1 MGFLENIRVAL
12 SAVRSNLL
20 RSILTVMIIAVGIM
34 ALIGIL
40 TAIDAAIYSFSS
52 NFSSLG
58 ANSFSIQP
66 TGGRASGKRG
76 GRRPKRGDPI
86 SYKEAIRFKE
96 IFDYSGMVS
105 IYMMGTRN
113 ATVKYETE
121 KTNPNIRLT
130 GIDENYLNL
139 RGLDLEVGRALS
151 LTEIQNG
158 SNRAI
163 IGKDLVDLLFKGKSD
178 QALGKVI
185 SVGNIKYKVIGVL
198 TSKGSSMNQS
208 EDKVVLVPLLSV
220 KNYYGTANT
229 NYNINVATTSPE
241 DLEGAESAAIGLFRN
256 IRKLRLSQDN
266 DFEIRMSDGLVS
278 FIKENTVTLRMGAI
292 IIGLITLIGAA
303 IGLMNIMLVSV
314 TERTREIGITK
325 ALGATRRN
333 ILIQFLT
340 EAVVI
345 CQIGGIIGIILGIL
359 IGNVVT
365 YFFGGSFL
373 MPWLWIGVGVAT
385 CMIVGLFSGLY
396 PALKASRLDPI
407 ESLRYE

>member
-1 MGFLENIRVAL
+1 MGFLENIKVAL
-12 SAVRSNLL
+12 GAVRSNLL

-40 TAIDAAIYSFSS
+40 TAIDTAIYSFND

-58 ANSFSIQP
+58 ANSFSIRP
-66 TGGRASGKRG
+66 TGGRASGNRR
-76 GRRPKRGDPI
+76 GRRAKRGDPI
-86 SYKEAIRFKE
+86 TYKQATKFKE
-96 IFDYSGMVS
+96 VFDYPGTVS
-105 IYMMGTRN
+105 IYMTGTRN
-113 ATVKYETE
+113 ATVKYGNE

-130 GIDENYLNL
+130 GIDENYLNM
-139 RGLDLEVGRALS
+139 RGLELEVGRALS

-158 SNRAI
+158 NNRAI
-163 IGKDLVDLLFKGKSD
+163 IGKDLVDLLFKGKPD
-178 QALGKVI
+178 KALGQSI
-185 SVGNIKYKVIGVL
+185 SVGNLKYKVIGVL
-198 TSKGSSMNQS
+198 VSKGSSMNQS

-220 KNYYGTANT
+220 KNYYGTGKT
-229 NYNINVATTSPE
+229 NYSINVAANSAE

-256 IRKLRLSQDN
+256 IRNLRLSQEN
-266 DFEIRMSDGLVS
+266 DFEMRMSDGLVS
-278 FIKENTVTLRMGAI
+278 FLKENTVTLRMGAI

-340 EAVVI
+340 EAIVI

-359 IGNVVT
+359 MGNVVT
-365 YFFGGSFL
+365 YFLGGNFL

>member
-1 MGFLENIRVAL
+1 MGFLENIKVAL

-40 TAIDAAIYSFSS
+40 TAIDTAIYSFND

-58 ANSFSIQP
+58 ANSFSIRP
-66 TGGRASGKRG
+66 SGGRASGNRR
-76 GRRPKRGDPI
+76 GRRAKRGDPI
-86 SYKEAIRFKE
+86 TYKQATKFKE
-96 IFDYSGMVS
+96 VFDYPGTVS
-105 IYMMGTRN
+105 IYMTGTRN
-113 ATVKYETE
+113 ATVKYGNE

-130 GIDENYLNL
+130 GIDENYLNM
-139 RGLDLEVGRALS
+139 RGLELEVGRALS
-151 LTEIQNG
+151 STEIQNG
-158 SNRAI
+158 NNRAI
-163 IGKDLVDLLFKGKSD
+163 IGKDLVDLLFKGKPD
-178 QALGKVI
+178 KALGQAI
-185 SVGNIKYKVIGVL
+185 SVGNLKYKVIGVL
-198 TSKGSSMNQS
+198 VSKGSSMNQS
-208 EDKVVLVPLLSV
+208 EDKVILVPLLSV
-220 KNYYGTANT
+220 KNYYGTART
-229 NYNINVATTSPE
+229 NYSINVAANSAE

-256 IRKLRLSQDN
+256 IRNLRLSQEN
-266 DFEIRMSDGLVS
+266 DFEMRMSDGLVS
-278 FIKENTVTLRMGAI
+278 FLKENTVTLRMGAI

-340 EAVVI
+340 EAIVI
-345 CQIGGIIGIILGIL
+345 CQIGGIIGILLGIL
-359 IGNVVT
+359 TGNIVT
-365 YFFGGSFL
+365 YLLGGNFL

>member
-40 TAIDAAIYSFSS
+40 TAIDTAIYSFND

-86 SYKEAIRFKE
+86 SYKEATKFKD
-96 IFDYSGMVS
+96 IFDYPGTVS
-105 IYMMGTRN
+105 IYMTGTRT
-113 ATVKYETE
+113 ATVKYENE

-163 IGKDLVDLLFKGKSD
+163 IGKDLVDLLFKGKPD
-178 QALGKVI
+178 KALDKVI

-220 KNYYGTANT
+220 KNYYGTANS
-229 NYNINVATTSPE
+229 NYSINVSTTTSE
-241 DLEGAESAAIGLFRN
+241 DLEGAESSAIGLFRN

-278 FIKENTVTLRMGAI
+278 FLKENTVTLRMGAI
-292 IIGLITLIGAA
+292 IIGLITLVGAA

-340 EAVVI
+340 EAIVI

-359 IGNVVT
+359 TGNVVT
-365 YFFGGSFL
+365 YFLGGSFL

>member
-1 MGFLENIRVAL
+1 MGLLENIKVAL
-12 SAVRSNLL
+12 GAVRSNLL

-40 TAIDAAIYSFSS
+40 TAIDTAIYSFND

-58 ANSFSIQP
+58 ANSFSIRP
-66 TGGRASGKRG
+66 SGGRASGNRG
-76 GRRPKRGDPI
+76 GRRSKRGEPI
-86 SYKEAIRFKE
+86 SYKNATKFKE
-96 IFDYSGMVS
+96 VFDYPGTVS
-105 IYMMGTRN
+105 IYMTGTRN
-113 ATVKYETE
+113 ATVKYGNE

-139 RGLDLEVGRALS
+139 RGLELETGRALS
-151 LTEIQNG
+151 STEIQNG
-158 SNRAI
+158 NNRAI

-178 QALGKVI
+178 KALGQTI
-185 SVGNIKYKVIGVL
+185 SVGNLKYKVIGVL
-198 TSKGSSMNQS
+198 VSKGSSMNQS

-229 NYNINVATTSPE
+229 NYNINVATNSAE

-256 IRKLRLSQDN
+256 IRKLRLSQEN

-278 FIKENTVTLRMGAI
+278 FLKENTVTLRMGAI

-314 TERTREIGITK
+314 TERTREIGINK

-340 EAVVI
+340 EAIVI
-345 CQIGGIIGIILGIL
+345 CQIGGIIGILLGIL
-359 IGNVVT
+359 TGNIVT
-365 YFFGGSFL
+365 YLLGGNFL

>member
-1 MGFLENIRVAL
+1 MGLLENIRVAFN
-12 SAVRSNLL
+12 AVRSNLL

-40 TAIDAAIYSFSS
+40 TAIDTAIYSFND

-58 ANSFSIQP
+58 ANSFSISP
-66 TGGRASGKRG
+66 SGGRASGNRGGKRAKRG
-76 GRRPKRGDPI
+76 EPI
-86 SYKEAIRFKE
+86 SFRQASEFKE
-96 IFDYSGMVS
+96 RFDYPGTTS
-105 IYMMGTRN
+105 IYISGTRN
-113 ATVKYETE
+113 ATVKYQEE
-121 KTNPNIRLT
+121 KTNPNVSLV
-130 GIDENYLNL
+130 GIDENYMTF
-139 RGLDLEVGRALS
+139 RKLDLETGRGFS
-151 LTEIQNG
+151 LTEINNG
-158 SNRAI
+158 NNRAV
-163 IGKDLVDLLFKGKSD
+163 IGKDIVDQLFDGKTD
-178 QALGKVI
+178 QAIDKVI

-208 EDKVVLVPLLSV
+208 EDRVVLAPLLNV

-229 NYNINVATTSPE
+229 NYRINVSTYSAE
-241 DLEGAESAAIGLFRN
+241 DLEGAESAAIGVFRN
-256 IRKLRLSQDN
+256 IRKLRLSQEN

-278 FIKENTVTLRMGAI
+278 FLKENTVTLRMGAV
-292 IIGLITLIGAA
+292 IIGMITLIGAA

-314 TERTREIGITK
+314 TERTREIGINK

-340 EAVVI
+340 EAIVI
-345 CQIGGIIGIILGIL
+345 CQIGGIIGIFLGIL
-359 IGNVVT
+359 IGNIVT
-365 YFFGGSFL
+365 FL
-373 MPWLWIGVGVAT
+373 MGGNFLIPWMWIGVGVTT

>member
-1 MGFLENIRVAL
+1 MGFLENIKVAL

-40 TAIDAAIYSFSS
+40 TAIDTAIYSFND

-58 ANSFSIQP
+58 ANSFSIRP
-66 TGGRASGKRG
+66 SGGRASGNRR
-76 GRRPKRGDPI
+76 GRRAKRGDPI
-86 SYKEAIRFKE
+86 TYKQATKFKE
-96 IFDYSGMVS
+96 VFDYPGTVS
-105 IYMMGTRN
+105 IYMTGTRN
-113 ATVKYETE
+113 ATVKYGNE

-130 GIDENYLNL
+130 GIDENYLNM
-139 RGLDLEVGRALS
+139 RGLELEVGRALS
-151 LTEIQNG
+151 STEIQNG
-158 SNRAI
+158 NNRAI
-163 IGKDLVDLLFKGKSD
+163 IGKDLVDLLFKGKPD
-178 QALGKVI
+178 KALGQVI
-185 SVGNIKYKVIGVL
+185 SVGNLKYKVIGVL
-198 TSKGSSMNQS
+198 VSKGSSMNQS

-229 NYNINVATTSPE
+229 NYSINVAANSAE

-256 IRKLRLSQDN
+256 IRNLRLSQEN
-266 DFEIRMSDGLVS
+266 DFEMRMSDGLVS
-278 FIKENTVTLRMGAI
+278 FLKENTVTLRMGAI

-340 EAVVI
+340 EAIVI
-345 CQIGGIIGIILGIL
+345 CQIGGIIGILLGIL
-359 IGNVVT
+359 TGNVVT
-365 YFFGGSFL
+365 YLLGGNFL
-373 MPWLWIGVGVAT
+373 MPWMWIGVGVAT